1 MPKTIFQEIVFTV
14 IMVFFMVYA
23 MICYNIAL
31 ETGGLAG
38 FVFVAAFKELAIM
51 GPIAFVLDF
60 FLVGFIAKKTA
71 FRLFRPEKDNPFFIV
86 IAISC
91 VSVIFMC
98 PLMSLAATL
107 IFKHAGAE
115 FVAAWLQT
123 TALNFPMALCWQ
135 LFYAGPIVR
144 FIFSLIFRRKKKEEK
159 REETENNESKE

>member
-1 MPKTIFQEIVFTV
+1 
-14 IMVFFMVYA
+14 MVFFMVYA

-38 FVFVAAFKELAIM
+38 FVFIAAFKELAIM
-51 GPIAFVLDF
+51 GPIAFALDF
-60 FLVGFIAKKTA
+60 FLVGPIAKKIA
-71 FRLFRPEKDNPFFIV
+71 FKIFDPKKNNPFFTV

-107 IFKHAGAE
+107 IFKQTWSS
-115 FVAAWLQT
+115 FVPVWIQT

-135 LFYAGPIVR
+135 LFYAGPVVR
-144 FIFSLIFRRKKKEEK
+144 FLFSLLFGRKRNAAAKNKSSDP
-159 REETENNESKE
+159 EETSDGK